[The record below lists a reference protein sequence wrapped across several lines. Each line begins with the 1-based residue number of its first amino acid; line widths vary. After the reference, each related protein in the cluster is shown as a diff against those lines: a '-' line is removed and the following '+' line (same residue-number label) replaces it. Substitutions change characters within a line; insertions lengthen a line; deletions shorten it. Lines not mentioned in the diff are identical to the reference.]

1 MKSSVNILGTEYK
14 IEKHKVSE
22 NELIYQHEYQT
33 EEALYTAIEEFAY
46 TTYNHRRPHSYNNY
60 KTPFETRKTA

>member
-1 MKSSVNILGTEYK
+1 MERYFNTLK
-14 IEKHKVSE
+14 

-33 EEALYTAIEEFAY
+33 EEAFYTAIEEFAY

-60 KTPFETRKTA
+60 KTPFEARKTA